1 MRSLNVNIVFSILI
15 LATLCAGC
23 EKKEDLTA
31 IPVYNGPT
39 MELEDIETIFS
50 DSAITRV
57 KMNAPIQQELQNG
70 NREFPKGIFLQFYNE
85 KGSPSSTLKSD
96 MARYIKDENKW
107 LVRGHVVI
115 QSSVQN
121 KKMTTEELWW
131 DPANPDNNKRIT
143 TSKFITIQT
152 AQHLLTGEGL
162 QANEDFTWYR
172 IERPIGSFSVAP

>member
-1 MRSLNVNIVFSILI
+1 MRTFRTNIVFSL
-15 LATLCAGC
+15 LTLVMLLAGC
-23 EKKEDLTA
+23 EKKDDVTA

-39 MELEDIETIFS
+39 MELEEIETIFS
-50 DSAITRV
+50 DSGVTRV
-57 KMNAPIQQELQNG
+57 KMNAPVQQELQNG
-70 NREFPKGIFLQFYNE
+70 NREFPKGIFLHFYDE
-85 KGSPSSTLKSD
+85 KGMPSSTLKSD
-96 MARYIKDENKW
+96 MARYIKEENKW

-115 QSSVQN
+115 QSSKQN

-131 DPANPDNNKRIT
+131 DPTNQDKNKRIT